1 MPPRPNRP
9 PSRAERLGVALDE
22 KAANAL
28 DRKTVLGP
36 RHPVLRTCCL
46 EWSGALLGGYGR
58 LTLSGVGVYTH
69 RLSVALVNQRWPRDQ
84 VMHLCDNRK
93 CVNPFHLR
101 EASPAENTH
110 DMIAKGR
117 QRCLKGRPS
126 VQRKLSDADVA
137 HIRKLLATHPTLR
150 PRALRLQNQI
160 AEHYGVHPTIIS
172 GIKTGKRYTVKAGE
186 AAPTEPKT
194 KRRAKLTKRQAAEV
208 KWLAQAPKSERP
220 DGLKTQVAIAE
231 RYGVSK
237 ALVRLIRKGILHTD
251 VQPLPPTGQVH
262 NHHGS
267 MHP

>member
-28 DRKTVLGP
+28 DRRTVLGP
-36 RHPVLRTCCL
+36 RHPVLRTRCL

-101 EASPAENTH
+101 EASPAENAH
-110 DMIAKGR
+110 DMMSKGR
-117 QRCLKGRPS
+117 QHRSKGRPS
-126 VQRKLSDADVA
+126 VQRKLSNIDVA
-137 HIRKLLATHPTLR
+137 HIRKLLATEPGRR
-150 PRALRLQNQI
+150 PPELRLQKQI
-160 AEHYGVHPTIIS
+160 ADFYGVHPSVIT
-172 GIKTGKRYTVKAGE
+172 GIKKGKRYTVKAVD
-186 AAPTEPKT
+186 APSEPNRA
-194 KRRAKLTKRQAAEV
+194 RRGKLSEQQAAEV
-208 KWLAQAPKSERP
+208 KWLAQAPKPKRP
-220 DGLKTQVAIAE
+220 DGLKTQAAIAE

-237 ALVRLIRKGILHTD
+237 SLVRLVGNGVLHAD
-251 VQPLPPTGQVH
+251 VHPVPPDSGK
-262 NHHGS
+262 NIGGRDA
-267 MHP
+267 